1 MNNINEQ
8 KLFEDAIKQIETQF
22 GKGSIAQLINNG
34 EKIDVIPSGSLQL
47 DRALGVGGYPKGRIV
62 EIFGNE
68 SSGKTTLSLQ
78 AIAQCQKLGG
88 RCAYIDL
95 EHALDAKFCEI
106 NGVDLS
112 KLLLA
117 QPESGEQSF
126 SLMEA
131 LIKTDMIDLIVVD
144 SVAAL
149 VPNAELLG
157 EIQDQTIG
165 LHARLMS
172 KGLRILQGLVAK
184 HNTTII
190 FTNQIRE
197 KIGVMFGN
205 PETTTG
211 GRALKFYATIRMELR
226 KNELLKSGNDV
237 VGIRT
242 CAKIVKNKVA
252 PPLYKAFIDI
262 YFDKGID
269 HTGEIIDF
277 ALEKGVVTKKGAWYY
292 FQNEKIGQ
300 GRDNTK
306 EFLLKNVD
314 LFEKIKVQALD
325 NGVSAPPNKN

>member
-8 KLFEDAIKQIETQF
+8 KLFEEAIKQIETQF

-34 EKIDVIPSGSLQL
+34 EKIDVIPTGSLQL
-47 DRALGVGGYPKGRIV
+47 DRALGVGGYPKGRII

-68 SSGKTTLSLQ
+68 SSGKTTLALQ

-106 NGVDLS
+106 NNVDLS

-131 LIKTDMIDLIVVD
+131 LIKTDMIDLIVID

-157 EIQDQTIG
+157 EFEDQTIG

-172 KGLRILQGLVAK
+172 KGLRILQGLIAK
-184 HNTTII
+184 HNTTVI

-197 KIGVMFGN
+197 KIGVMYGN

-226 KNELLKSGNDV
+226 KNELIKSGNEV
-237 VGIRT
+237 IGIKT

-269 HTGEIIDF
+269 HTAEIIDF
-277 ALEKGVVTKKGAWYY
+277 ALEKGVIAKKGA
-292 FQNEKIGQ
+292 
-300 GRDNTK
+300 
-306 EFLLKNVD
+306 
-314 LFEKIKVQALD
+314 
-325 NGVSAPPNKN
+325 

>member
-8 KLFEDAIKQIETQF
+8 KLFEEAIKQIETQF

-34 EKIDVIPSGSLQL
+34 EKIDVIPTGSLQL
-47 DRALGVGGYPKGRIV
+47 DRALGVGGYPKGRII

-68 SSGKTTLSLQ
+68 SSGKTTLALQ

-106 NGVDLS
+106 NNVDLS

-131 LIKTDMIDLIVVD
+131 LIKTDMIDLIVID

-157 EIQDQTIG
+157 EFEDQTIG

-172 KGLRILQGLVAK
+172 KGLRILQGLIAK
-184 HNTTII
+184 HNTTVI

-197 KIGVMFGN
+197 KIGVMYGN

-226 KNELLKSGNDV
+226 KNELIKSGNEV
-237 VGIRT
+237 IGIKT

-269 HTGEIIDF
+269 HTAEIIDF
-277 ALEKGVVTKKGAWYY
+277 ALEKGVIAKKGAWFY
-292 FQNEKIGQ
+292 FQDEKIGQ
-300 GRDNTK
+300 GRDNTR

-314 LFEKIKVQALD
+314 LFEKIKVKALD
-325 NGVSAPPNKN
+325 NNLIASLEKN

>member
-1 MNNINEQ
+1 MNNSINEQ
-8 KLFEDAIKQIETQF
+8 KLFEEAIKQIEAQF
-22 GKGSIAQLINNG
+22 GKGSIAQLTNNG
-34 EKIDVIPSGSLQL
+34 EKVDVIPSGSLQL
-47 DRALGVGGYPKGRIV
+47 DRALGVGGYPKGRII

-106 NGVDLS
+106 NEVDLS

-117 QPESGEQSF
+117 QPESGEQAF
-126 SLMEA
+126 SIMEA
-131 LIKTDMIDLIVVD
+131 LIKTGMVDLIVVD

-149 VPNAELLG
+149 VPNAELVG
-157 EIQDQTIG
+157 EIEDQTIG

-172 KGLRILQGLVAK
+172 KGLRVLQGLIAK
-184 HNTTII
+184 HNTTVI

-197 KIGVMFGN
+197 KVGVMFGN
-205 PETTTG
+205 PEITTG
-211 GRALKFYATIRMELR
+211 GRALRFYASIRMELR
-226 KNELLKSGNDV
+226 KNELLKNGNDV
-237 VGIRT
+237 VGIKT

-252 PPLYKAFIDI
+252 PPLYKAFVDI

-277 ALEKGVVTKKGAWYY
+277 ALEKGVVSKKGAWYY
-292 FQNEKIGQ
+292 FNDEKIGQ

-314 LFEKIKVQALD
+314 LFEKIKSQALEPTASLM
-325 NGVSAPPNKN
+325 N

>member
-1 MNNINEQ
+1 MNNTINEQ
-8 KLFEDAIKQIETQF
+8 KLFEEAIKQIESQF
-22 GKGSIAQLINNG
+22 GKGSIAQLTNNG
-34 EKIDVIPSGSLQL
+34 DKVDVIPTGSLQL
-47 DRALGVGGYPKGRIV
+47 DRALGVGGYPKGRII

-106 NGVDLS
+106 NEVDLS

-117 QPESGEQSF
+117 QPESGEQAF

-131 LIKTDMIDLIVVD
+131 LVKTDMIDLIVVD

-157 EIQDQTIG
+157 EIEDQTIG

-172 KGLRILQGLVAK
+172 KGLRILQGLIAK

-211 GRALKFYATIRMELR
+211 GRALKFYATIRIELR

-252 PPLYKAFIDI
+252 PPLYKAFVDI

-277 ALEKGVVTKKGAWYY
+277 ALEKSVIAKKGA
-292 FQNEKIGQ
+292 
-300 GRDNTK
+300 
-306 EFLLKNVD
+306 
-314 LFEKIKVQALD
+314 
-325 NGVSAPPNKN
+325 

>member
-1 MNNINEQ
+1 MNNTINEQ
-8 KLFEDAIKQIETQF
+8 KLFEEAIKQIESQF
-22 GKGSIAQLINNG
+22 GKGSIAQLTNNG
-34 EKIDVIPSGSLQL
+34 DKVDVIPTGSLQL
-47 DRALGVGGYPKGRIV
+47 DRALGVGGYPKGRII

-106 NGVDLS
+106 NEVDLS

-117 QPESGEQSF
+117 QPESGEQAF

-131 LIKTDMIDLIVVD
+131 LVKTDMIDLIVVD

-157 EIQDQTIG
+157 EIEDQTIG

-172 KGLRILQGLVAK
+172 KGLRILQGLIAK

-211 GRALKFYATIRMELR
+211 GRALKFYATIRIELR

-252 PPLYKAFIDI
+252 PPLYKAFVDI

-277 ALEKGVVTKKGAWYY
+277 ALEKSVIAKKGAWYY
-292 FQNEKIGQ
+292 FQDEKIGQ

-314 LFEKIKVQALD
+314 LFEKIKSQALND
-325 NGVSAPPNKN
+325 NSSLSIKN

>member
-1 MNNINEQ
+1 ME
-8 KLFEDAIKQIETQF
+8 
-22 GKGSIAQLINNG
+22 
-34 EKIDVIPSGSLQL
+34 VIPSGSLQL
-47 DRALGVGGYPKGRIV
+47 DRALGVGGYPKGRII

-68 SSGKTTLSLQ
+68 SSGKTTMSLQ

-106 NGVDLS
+106 NHVNLS

-117 QPESGEQSF
+117 QPDSGEQAF
-126 SLMEA
+126 SLIEA
-131 LIKTDMIDLIVVD
+131 LVKTDMIDLIVVD

-149 VPNAELLG
+149 VPNAELIG
-157 EIQDQTIG
+157 EIEDQTIG

-172 KGLRILQGLVAK
+172 KGLRILQGLIAK
-184 HNTTII
+184 HNTTVI

-197 KIGVMFGN
+197 KVGVMFGN

-226 KNELLKSGNDV
+226 KSELIKNSNDV

-242 CAKIVKNKVA
+242 CAKIIKNKVA

-262 YFDKGID
+262 YFDRGID
-269 HTGEIIDF
+269 HTIEIIDF
-277 ALEKGVVTKKGAWYY
+277 ALEKGVVSKKGAWYY
-292 FQNEKIGQ
+292 FKDEKIGQ
-300 GRDNTK
+300 GKDSTR

-314 LFEKIKVQALD
+314 LFEKIKNETLNINVLTH
-325 NGVSAPPNKN
+325 

>member
-1 MNNINEQ
+1 LKKKLIIKGEYKMNNTINEQ
-8 KLFEDAIKQIETQF
+8 KLFEDAIKQIEMQF
-22 GKGSIAQLINNG
+22 GKGSIAQLTNSG

-47 DRALGVGGYPKGRIV
+47 DRALGVGGYPKGRII

-78 AIAQCQKLGG
+78 AISQCQKFGG

-106 NGVDLS
+106 NNVDLS

-117 QPESGEQSF
+117 QPESGEQAF

-131 LIKTDMIDLIVVD
+131 LVKTDMIDLIVVD

-149 VPNAELLG
+149 VPNAELVG
-157 EIQDQTIG
+157 EIEDQTIG

-172 KGLRILQGLVAK
+172 KGLRILQGLIAK

-197 KIGVMFGN
+197 KVGVMFGN

-211 GRALKFYATIRMELR
+211 GRALRFYATIRIELR
-226 KNELLKSGNDV
+226 KNELLKNGNDV

-277 ALEKGVVTKKGAWYY
+277 ALEKGVISKKGA
-292 FQNEKIGQ
+292 
-300 GRDNTK
+300 
-306 EFLLKNVD
+306 
-314 LFEKIKVQALD
+314 
-325 NGVSAPPNKN
+325 